1 MRMSDTQFQRL
12 YGALSLISVVV
23 LAALMLSGSEFLV
36 ALRYAGGF
44 LALTGF
50 APFGFGL
57 WTRRYRA
64 DEKTNG

>member
-1 MRMSDTQFQRL
+1 M
-12 YGALSLISVVV
+12 ISVVV

-50 APFGFGL
+50 ALFGFGL